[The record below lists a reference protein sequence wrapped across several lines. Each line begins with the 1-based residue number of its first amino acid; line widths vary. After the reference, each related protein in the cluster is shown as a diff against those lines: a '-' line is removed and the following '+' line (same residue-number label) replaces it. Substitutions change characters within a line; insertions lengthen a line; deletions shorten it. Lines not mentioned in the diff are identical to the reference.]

1 MLTICPALVV
11 QALHIKQLLNKQFV
25 FLNARHWQFF
35 NGKARLQQGT
45 QWQNV
50 ELGAHQ
56 VWSPCVI
63 VKYRQVIETPLQK
76 PSAWQWDILMYD
88 ACETESFRQLI
99 ALMRTEYQGKAS

>member
-1 MLTICPALVV
+1 
-11 QALHIKQLLNKQFV
+11 
-25 FLNARHWQFF
+25 
-35 NGKARLQQGT
+35 
-45 QWQNV
+45 
-50 ELGAHQ
+50 
-56 VWSPCVI
+56 